1 MSFWHF
7 SDFAFDI
14 YCHFCVP
21 KKKEIDEMAI
31 NDSQK
36 EYQKRSDNLR
46 IRDIFVNMQGKT
58 KKRINQIRESPP
70 KFCMTE
76 WKWTIIMWKEK
87 DKGF

>member
-1 MSFWHF
+1 
-7 SDFAFDI
+7 
-14 YCHFCVP
+14 
-21 KKKEIDEMAI
+21 MAI

-76 WKWTIIMWKEK
+76 
-87 DKGF
+87 